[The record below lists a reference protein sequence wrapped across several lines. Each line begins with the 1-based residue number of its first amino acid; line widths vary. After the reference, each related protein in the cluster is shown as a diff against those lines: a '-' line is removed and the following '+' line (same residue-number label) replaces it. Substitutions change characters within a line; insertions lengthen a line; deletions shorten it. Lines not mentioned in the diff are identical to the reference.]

1 MANEVS
7 IIVKMSE
14 DITDPM
20 KSMTGASK
28 ALNKEFE
35 ALPGAVK
42 GHKKCPP
49 KNWRAERESILDRT
63 SKRVSE

>member
-14 DITDPM
+14 DITGPM

-35 ALPGAVK
+35 AFPDAAK

-49 KNWRAERESILDRT
+49 E
-63 SKRVSE
+63 